1 MAKTIKF
8 NLLLGGHPI
17 RTIEDIQNHFH
28 AEDLVDY
35 YYNGLLQKWLKVHN
49 YQQELTKVDLIDSKD
64 PLIVIDSLQEIFGLG
79 LTPEEVEKATY
90 IYRYLKTREENLK
103 AYAQVEHSQNEA
115 IEECRQGYLNCINSI
130 LVSSGQNAAQ
140 IKALISAISSD
151 YRRFFELDYRRVFYL
166 FYEKSALAVMC
177 LLMNPYTRSFY
188 IPSDDDVKSDNKYL
202 AEDKDTMYKMICD
215 LPNKSTFVSELGDN
229 LKTYSQQTEQYW
241 HDLEP
246 KGKNFMIIS
255 IGFGD
260 RVRPLG
266 DSTQSYSMSSVN
278 GKYPIFDGIDY
289 ESNSVSTSIRYMEA

>member
-1 MAKTIKF
+1 M
-8 NLLLGGHPI
+8 
-17 RTIEDIQNHFH
+17 
-28 AEDLVDY
+28 
-35 YYNGLLQKWLKVHN
+35 
-49 YQQELTKVDLIDSKD
+49 
-64 PLIVIDSLQEIFGLG
+64 
-79 LTPEEVEKATY
+79 
-90 IYRYLKTREENLK
+90 KTREENLK

-115 IEECRQGYLNCINSI
+115 VEECRQGYLNCVNSI

-289 ESNSVSTSIRYMEA
+289 ESNSVSTSIRYMEV

>member
-103 AYAQVEHSQNEA
+103 AYAQVEHSQNET

-151 YRRFFELDYRRVFYL
+151 YRRFFELDYRRVFYQMPVL
-166 FYEKSALAVMC
+166 QNSL
-177 LLMNPYTRSFY
+177 
-188 IPSDDDVKSDNKYL
+188 
-202 AEDKDTMYKMICD
+202 
-215 LPNKSTFVSELGDN
+215 
-229 LKTYSQQTEQYW
+229 
-241 HDLEP
+241 
-246 KGKNFMIIS
+246 
-255 IGFGD
+255 
-260 RVRPLG
+260 
-266 DSTQSYSMSSVN
+266 N
-278 GKYPIFDGIDY
+278 G
-289 ESNSVSTSIRYMEA
+289 